1 MVLENLIKPDNVLC
15 NANAR
20 SKKHSLEILS
30 ELLSRNNPDIAHEEI
45 FALLIKRERLG
56 CTSLQEGVAF
66 PRCRISGIHNS
77 NGALMKLSAPVDF
90 DAPDGLPVDLVFG
103 LIVPKQI
110 DASHYADIE
119 SISVLVADL
128 SLRAR
133 LRAVTS
139 SGELY
144 DVWQAAQ
151 STATPKVRQ
160 SQSR

>member
-1 MVLENLIKPDNVLC
+1 M
-15 NANAR
+15 R
-20 SKKHSLEILS
+20 LS
-30 ELLSRNNPDIAHEEI
+30 E
-45 FALLIKRERLG
+45 
-56 CTSLQEGVAF
+56 
-66 PRCRISGIHNS
+66 
-77 NGALMKLSAPVDF
+77 PVDF

-119 SISVLVADL
+119 SISVLAADL

-133 LRAVTS
+133 LRAATS
-139 SGELY
+139 SVELY

-151 STATPKVRQ
+151 STVTAKVRQ